1 MKYHTIEMLTSA
13 VSPAQYPAPNLPEI
27 ALAGRSNV
35 GKSSFINAMVGRQG
49 VARTSS
55 QPGKT
60 QTLNFYEIDH
70 QFRFVDLPGYG
81 YARVSKQER
90 ERFNQFISDYLHQR
104 ENLVALL
111 LLMDFRH
118 PPTDLDLGMK
128 EFADELEIPYA
139 IVATKVDKIKR
150 SQYSKHIHSFVKM
163 LDLPSDEALFLFS
176 SEDRTGAADLWDVI
190 HSLVE

>member
-1 MKYHTIEMLTSA
+1 MKHHTIEMLTSA
-13 VSPAQYPAPNLPEI
+13 VSPSQYPASTLPEI

-35 GKSSFINAMVGRQG
+35 GKSSFINTMVGRQG

-60 QTLNFYEIDH
+60 QTLNFYEVDQ

-90 ERFNQFISDYLHQR
+90 ERFNRFISDYLHQR
-104 ENLVALL
+104 DNLVALL

-128 EFADELEIPYA
+128 EFADDLEIPYA
-139 IVATKVDKIKR
+139 IIATKVDKIKR
-150 SQYSKHIHSFVKM
+150 SQYSKHTQSFVKS
-163 LDLPSDEALFLFS
+163 LDLPSEEALFLFS
-176 SEDRTGAADLWDVI
+176 SEDRTGVSDIWDVI
-190 HSLVE
+190 DSLIE

>member
-35 GKSSFINAMVGRQG
+35 GKSSFINTMVGRQC

-81 YARVSKQER
+81 YARVSKRER

-118 PPTDLDLGMK
+118 PPTVLDLDMK

-139 IVATKVDKIKR
+139 IVTTKIDKIKR
-150 SQYSKHIHSFVKM
+150 SQYSKHIHSFVQL